1 MDIASAVAK
10 NRRELN
16 ALKSTQQSSL
26 NSIDKFVVS
35 TTYTATGAGSGVFGK
50 AGRILFV
57 YLNTNFNA
65 QPLAILNIKIVSD
78 NRAAI
83 AGDTTTYG
91 FYNNILCEE
100 MVSQS
105 VGQVGWRITTPWI
118 PASLGQSAT
127 LTLNIQVIS
136 NLQGQIQVV
145 DGGYRYL

>member
-1 MDIASAVAK
+1 MDVTNDIAS
-10 NRRELN
+10 NRRELS
-16 ALKSTQQSSL
+16 ALKSAQQSAL
-26 NSIDKFVVS
+26 YSIDKFVSS

-65 QPLAILNIKIVSD
+65 QPLAIMNIRIISD
-78 NRAAI
+78 NRAVI

-91 FYNNILCEE
+91 FYDNILCEQ

-118 PASLGQSAT
+118 PASIGQSAT
-127 LTLNIQVIS
+127 LTLEIQIIS
-136 NLQGQIQVV
+136 NLSGTIQVV

>member
-1 MDIASAVAK
+1 MDITNTVAQ

-16 ALKSTQQSSL
+16 ALKSAQQNSL
-26 NSIDKFVVS
+26 NSIDKFVIT

-50 AGRILFV
+50 SGRILFV

-65 QPLAILNIKIVSD
+65 QPLAIMNLRIVSD

-83 AGDTTTYG
+83 VADGNSG

-118 PASLGQSAT
+118 PASIGQSAT
-127 LTLNIQVIS
+127 LVLNIQVVS

>member
-1 MDIASAVAK
+1 MDIANAVAK

-16 ALKSTQQSSL
+16 ALKSAQQSSL

-50 AGRILFV
+50 DGRILFV

-65 QPLAILNIKIVSD
+65 QPLAILNIRIASD

-83 AGDTTTYG
+83 AASGNSG

>member
-1 MDIASAVAK
+1 MDIASAVAQ

-16 ALKSTQQSSL
+16 ALKSAQQSSL
-26 NSIDKFVVS
+26 DSIDKFVAT
-35 TTYTATGAGSGVFGK
+35 TTYTATGTGSGVFGK
-50 AGRILFV
+50 DGRILFV

-65 QPLAILNIKIVSD
+65 QPLAILNIRIASD

-83 AGDTTTYG
+83 AASGNSG

-118 PASLGQSAT
+118 PASIGQSAT
-127 LTLNIQVIS
+127 LVLNIQVIS
-136 NLQGQIQVV
+136 NIQGQIQVV